1 MIKFLYFNHKFYLF
15 SIISKMHP
23 ILEIALG
30 VALGMT
36 VFIVII
42 WVIGM
47 GVYVCCNKNDC
58 IASCKKVKNFKA
70 NKKQKIYVPKKEDE
84 STAETIKSSD
94 SN

>member
-1 MIKFLYFNHKFYLF
+1 
-15 SIISKMHP
+15 MHP

-58 IASCKKVKNFKA
+58 IASCKKVKTFKA
-70 NKKQKIYVPKKEDE
+70 NKKQKVYVPKKEDE
-84 STAETIKSSD
+84 SNAVVENNSNSETINNSEVESKL
-94 SN
+94 

>member
-1 MIKFLYFNHKFYLF
+1 
-15 SIISKMHP
+15 MHP

-58 IASCKKVKNFKA
+58 IASCKKVKTFKA
-70 NKKQKIYVPKKEDE
+70 NKKQKIYVPKKEDKSNTE
-84 STAETIKSSD
+84 NVNNSTSETINNSEVESKP
-94 SN
+94 

>member
-1 MIKFLYFNHKFYLF
+1 
-15 SIISKMHP
+15 MHP

-58 IASCKKVKNFKA
+58 IASCKKVKTFKA
-70 NKKQKIYVPKKEDE
+70 NKKQKVYVPKKEDE
-84 STAETIKSSD
+84 SNAVVENNSTSETINNSEVESKL
-94 SN
+94 